1 MALINNIGVL
11 NCKDVVA
18 NIISVVPNFVAV
30 TTVFISVVSY
40 FISAVPN
47 IIDGVPYCIAVV
59 SSYISVAVYCIY
71 VVVTCISAVSCP
83 FMVEVA
89 EAAGVFPSTTLGEQ
103 KRGFPSRF
111 PSEAEF
117 PERSRRGKPPPLE
130 GCQSFFVPL
139 GN

>member
-1 MALINNIGVL
+1 MALINNNGVL
-11 NCKDVVA
+11 NCNDVVA
-18 NIISVVPNFVAV
+18 NIISVMPYFVAV
-30 TTVFISVVSY
+30 STAFISVVSY
-40 FISAVPN
+40 FIYAVPN

-59 SSYISVAVYCIY
+59 SSYISVVVYCIY

>member
-18 NIISVVPNFVAV
+18 NIISVVPYFVAV
-30 TTVFISVVSY
+30 TAVFISVVSY

-89 EAAGVFPSTTLGEQ
+89 EAAGVFPSTSLGEQ
-103 KRGFPSRF
+103 KKGFLSRF
-111 PSEAEF
+111 PSGAECS
-117 PERSRRGKPPPLE
+117 PSVVEGKTSTP
-130 GCQSFFVPL
+130 
-139 GN
+139 